1 MKCLRKERDAL
12 LKEKEDW
19 KREKTTHLELLDKK
33 CKEINDASEMSCF
46 PTFHFTRQCH
56 FNWKACERVVRR

>member
-19 KREKTTHLELLDKK
+19 KREKTTPFELLDKNG
-33 CKEINDASEMSCF
+33 KEIYDAVTSGLLPYFFISQVNAIL
-46 PTFHFTRQCH
+46 TGSL
-56 FNWKACERVVRR
+56 VREW